1 MVYTSIMQNH
11 YSFAGFVIILYP
23 LWTSL
28 NAIIALCLNLSEV
41 WSSKLINF
49 MLGFNIYL
57 IIWDVIDL

>member
-1 MVYTSIMQNH
+1 
-11 YSFAGFVIILYP
+11 
-23 LWTSL
+23 
-28 NAIIALCLNLSEV
+28 LSEV